1 MTKQELI
8 QAIHNFH
15 ADTSRSQAQTREGL
29 EEAASLIDL
38 LMDALDEDAENDSV
52 AQAA

>member
-8 QAIHNFH
+8 QAIHNFY

-38 LMDALDEDAENDSV
+38 LIEASEVETATE
-52 AQAA
+52 QQ

>member
-38 LMDALDEDAENDSV
+38 LIEASEVETATE
-52 AQAA
+52 QQ